1 MQEMTINHCPLFTL
15 GSKVEEAEFC
25 CSALKSDSVEK
36 DKLLQIEIFNFMLIV
51 NDSLTSELFNKYW
64 ELLNVL
70 KLLQNLIFCCW
81 FKIEM

>member
-36 DKLLQIEIFNFMLIV
+36 DKLLQIEL
-51 NDSLTSELFNKYW
+51 
-64 ELLNVL
+64 
-70 KLLQNLIFCCW
+70 
-81 FKIEM
+81 